1 MAWKGSIIIIF
12 KVWGCEAY
20 VKIYT
25 PNKLESR
32 STKCIFVGYP
42 EDSMGY
48 YFYNPNEHKVF
59 IARKAK
65 FLERKFL
72 REGTNRT
79 MELEEDRE
87 PQADTRLVDTSN

>member
-1 MAWKGSIIIIF
+1 
-12 KVWGCEAY
+12 
-20 VKIYT
+20 
-25 PNKLESR
+25 
-32 STKCIFVGYP
+32 
-42 EDSMGY
+42 MGY

-87 PQADTRLVDTSN
+87 PQADTRLVDTSNQQEVVEDDQMVDQNTQNVRKSGRISTPPERY